1 MKKKYKYPLIILI
14 LVIIIIIGL
23 IVFKMFFTK
32 SEVKNNVKVI
42 DSIVDFS
49 YTLDE
54 RDTTLMKDTYKELKN
69 VLKEKDINYEEYA
82 SILARLF
89 VIDLFTMD
97 NKINKY
103 DVACLEYVYPDN
115 VDNFKTNVEDTI
127 YKTIED
133 NTYGKRSEKLS
144 VVNSVNVTDV
154 STNTFKINEE
164 EVPSYVVTLNWDY
177 ESDLGYD
184 KNATITLVKKDKKLY
199 VVEYESGVVN
209 E

>member
-1 MKKKYKYPLIILI
+1 MKKKYKYPLLILI

-23 IVFKMFFTK
+23 IIFKMFFTK

-54 RDTTLMKDTYKELKN
+54 RDTTLMKDTYKELKR

-133 NTYGKRSEKLS
+133 NTYDKRTEKLS
-144 VVNSVNVTDV
+144 VVSSVNVTDV

-177 ESDLGYD
+177 ENDLGYD